1 VQQTLSDGFRMEGVG
16 LHSGRS
22 VQVEVL
28 PGPPNSGFVFERTD
42 LAGRP
47 RVRASWTHVEPRPLA
62 TCLVYKNAEVATVE
76 HLLSALYGLGVDN
89 ALIRQNQ
96 IECPVLDGSAQV
108 WCEAIARVGVL
119 AQGVSRHVFR
129 PIGCLEHQEDQR
141 YLALSGGEGLRI
153 EVVTEFPWVGREEIA
168 LELTPASYLA
178 EVAWARTFAFE
189 QDVEALRA
197 AGLVKGGSLENALVL
212 GENGP
217 VNVDGF
223 RGAGEIL
230 RHKLLDLIGDLA
242 LSGTRFSGT
251 FRARRPGHAFTHK
264 FLEKILRVHA
274 S

>member
-47 RVRASWTHVEPRPLA
+47 RVRASWTHVEPSPLA

-168 LELTPASYLA
+168 
-178 EVAWARTFAFE
+178 FE

-264 FLEKILRVHA
+264 FLEKILRIH
-274 S
+274 SS